1 MKIHNC
7 ENKSLRLLKKI
18 KRFDRLHLC
27 TIFAPCMLSKL
38 SIVVKAFS
46 AIVMIAALGFLTT
59 ANYWVYGF
67 QKQKQAVTV
76 AVGSTDEEDGGA
88 PSVPNP
94 VEEKNANTLQNLSE
108 YLHDAEHIITYPFSV
123 VSFGNRHDFIKLPIH
138 HPELLTPPPKQLG

>member
-18 KRFDRLHLC
+18 KRFDGLHLY
-27 TIFAPCMLSKL
+27 TIFAASMLPKL

-46 AIVMIAALGFLTT
+46 AVVMIAALCFLTT

-67 QKQKQAVTV
+67 QKQKHAVTV
-76 AVGSTDEEDGGA
+76 PVSSTDEEDGSV

-108 YLHDAEHIITYPFSV
+108 YLHDTDHNISYPVSV
-123 VSFGNRHDFIKLPIH
+123 VSFGNCHDFIKLPIH